1 MVPAANRSFY
11 SLQLLIRMIDRK
23 KTTWLRTISQERPLL
38 LPAAHDALSARLIE
52 QAGFKAYVIGGFPL
66 LAARHALP
74 DIGLAGFG
82 EMQAGVKD
90 ITAASSLPVLVDA
103 DDGYGDVKNVIRT
116 VQNYE
121 AMGVEA
127 LFIED
132 QLSPKRCGHLDGKE
146 IVPEKVMTEKLRAA
160 AEAKNNPD
168 TFIMARTDSR
178 AVYGLDDALHRAEAY
193 LNAGAD
199 GIFIEAPQSVK
210 ELEIIGATFDVP
222 QMANMLE
229 NGRTPILS
237 PRELGEIGFAMV
249 AYPVSLIF
257 RIVQTM
263 QSALTDLKEE
273 KLNLEGEGVN
283 FDEFKE
289 MIGIN
294 TWSKLEERFSSK
306 N

>member
-1 MVPAANRSFY
+1 
-11 SLQLLIRMIDRK
+11 
-23 KTTWLRTISQERPLL
+23 
-38 LPAAHDALSARLIE
+38 
-52 QAGFKAYVIGGFPL
+52 
-66 LAARHALP
+66 
-74 DIGLAGFG
+74 
-82 EMQAGVKD
+82 
-90 ITAASSLPVLVDA
+90 
-103 DDGYGDVKNVIRT
+103 
-116 VQNYE
+116 
-121 AMGVEA
+121 
-127 LFIED
+127 
-132 QLSPKRCGHLDGKE
+132 
-146 IVPEKVMTEKLRAA
+146 
-160 AEAKNNPD
+160 
-168 TFIMARTDSR
+168 
-178 AVYGLDDALHRAEAY
+178 VYGLDDALHRAEAY

-210 ELEIIGATFDVP
+210 ELEIIGAAFDVP

-249 AYPVSLIF
+249 SYPVSLIF

-273 KLNLEGEGVN
+273 RLNLEGEGVN

-306 N
+306 S

>member
-1 MVPAANRSFY
+1 
-11 SLQLLIRMIDRK
+11 
-23 KTTWLRTISQERPLL
+23 L

-193 LNAGAD
+193 LNAFIMARTDSRAVYGLDDALHRAEAYLNAGAD
-199 GIFIEAPQSVK
+199 GIFIEAPQSIK
-210 ELEIIGATFDVP
+210 ELEIIGAAFDVP

-263 QSALTDLKEE
+263 QSALTDLKKE